1 VIDLTV
7 VPEALERAIKRAT
20 ERSIIIPTFKQQKD
34 TGQIPGAVVSKLKN
48 IGLWDMSPLN
58 LFRITWHNEPV
69 AHGGGFGD
77 VNFVEFPKELTGV
90 DARIVSVI
98 GKWFPTGA
106 HKVGAAFG
114 CLVPRLVTGQFDP
127 STQKAVWPSTGNYC
141 RGGAYDSTLLGCE
154 SIAILPEGM
163 SRERFEW
170 LETVSGEIIKTPGS
184 ESNVKEIFDKC
195 WELRKSGQSLSIFNQ
210 FDEFGN
216 YLWHHEVTGP
226 AVLEVLERI
235 MGPEDQ
241 FRGFMSATGSAG
253 TVACGDFLKKQFPM
267 SKIAASEAL
276 QCPTLLRNGFGEHRI
291 EGIGDKHVP
300 WIHNVKNL
308 DLVVAVDDETPISLM
323 RLFNEPA
330 GKEYLAAKGVS
341 ASLIDMLDLLGIS
354 GIGNLVTA
362 IKFARYYELGEH
374 DVVMTVLT
382 DSMEM
387 YASRLQELNQ
397 ERGAFTQSDAAAV
410 FGQHLQG
417 LAIDN
422 MEELTYYGRKRIH
435 NLKYYTWVEQQGKTH
450 AEIQKQWYDDQY
462 WQSIPACAD
471 QIDALIEEFNA
482 RTGLL
487 KTL

>member
-7 VPEALERAIKRAT
+7 VPDALERAVKRAR
-20 ERSIIIPTFKQQKD
+20 EKNIIIPTFKQQKEP
-34 TGQIPGAVVSKLKN
+34 GRIPEAIVSGLKKV
-48 IGLWDMSPLN
+48 GLWDIDPLN

-77 VNFVEFPKELTGV
+77 VNFVEFPKALTGV

-170 LETVSGEIIKTPGS
+170 LTSVSGEIIKTPGS

-195 WELRKSGQSLSIFNQ
+195 WELRESGQSLVIFNQ

-226 AVLEVLERI
+226 AVLDVLERI
-235 MGPEDQ
+235 MGPQDK

-253 TVACGDFLKKQFPM
+253 TIACGDFLKKQFPM

-300 WIHNVKNL
+300 WIHNIKNL
-308 DLVVAVDDETPISLM
+308 DFVVAVDDETPISLM

-330 GKEYLAAKGVS
+330 GKKYLTSKSVPTA
-341 ASLIDMLDLLGIS
+341 LIEMLDLLGIS
-354 GIGNLVTA
+354 SIGNLVTA

-374 DVVMTVLT
+374 DIVMTVLT

-387 YASRLQELNQ
+387 YASRLQELNA
-397 ERGAFTQSDAAAV
+397 ERGEFTDSDAAAV
-410 FGQHLQG
+410 YARHLQG
-417 LAIDN
+417 LGIDN
-422 MEELTYYGRKRIH
+422 MEELTYYSRKRIH
-435 NLKYYTWVEQQGKTH
+435 NLKYYTWVEQQGKTYE
-450 AEIQKQWYDDQY
+450 EIQKQWDDDQY
-462 WQSIPACAD
+462 WESIPTCVD

-482 RTGLL
+482 KTGLL
-487 KTL
+487 DKL